1 MKKTVLI
8 TVFIIFSFVI
18 IAGCMMPVGPGPV
31 SLTQTPA
38 PTPTARVPATIPP
51 PSGGLVPGTTQ
62 VPPDYLGAAF
72 DVQKDSVFAVITVTY
87 RDGLGQ
93 SLLQYSVARVTL
105 ADGTVV
111 QGTIQ
116 PLVGESYQTQGTKR
130 SDRVEIFVTYAD
142 GSVYKVYDQLVP
154 FQNLNPV

>member
-1 MKKTVLI
+1 MHDAFGIRPGFNDADT
-8 TVFIIFSFVI
+8 
-18 IAGCMMPVGPGPV
+18 GPDLPRKGPCRD
-31 SLTQTPA
+31 PD
-38 PTPTARVPATIPP
+38 PRG
-51 PSGGLVPGTTQ
+51 GGLVPGTTQ

-72 DVQKDSVFAVITVTY
+72 DVQKDSVYAIIMVTY

-93 SLLQYSVARVTL
+93 SLLQYSVVRVTL

-116 PLVGESYQTQGTKR
+116 PRVGVSYQTQGTKR
-130 SDRVEIFVTYAD
+130 SDRVEIFVSYAD
-142 GSVYKVYDQLVP
+142 GSVHKIYDQLVP